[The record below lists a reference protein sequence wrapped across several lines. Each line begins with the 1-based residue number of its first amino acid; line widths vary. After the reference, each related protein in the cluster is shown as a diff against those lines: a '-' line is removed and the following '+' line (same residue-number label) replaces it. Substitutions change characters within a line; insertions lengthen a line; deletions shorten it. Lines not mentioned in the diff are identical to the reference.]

1 MLKLIANPT
10 YTETVKIP
18 APGGDVT
25 LKCEFKHFD
34 TDAYE
39 AMYARWQA
47 AGTTARDA
55 LSEVMAGWSDVDAEF
70 NLENLDKL
78 CKNYH
83 RAPLAIMDAFVSSL
97 TGARLGN

>member
-34 TDAYE
+34 TDAYD
-39 AMYARWQA
+39 AMFAKWQA
-47 AGTTARDA
+47 AGTKAKEA
-55 LSEVMAGWSDVDAEF
+55 LPDVLVGWSDVDAEF
-70 NLENLDKL
+70 TPENLERL

-83 RAPLAIMDAFVSSL
+83 RAPVAIMDAFIGSL